1 MSSMSKITTI
11 EIDDSLDK
19 LADWDFF
26 DAKVIGKFS
35 GFKVASGNVLGL
47 RRRIIDRETIY
58 DEKKGPY
65 GDMCELGPNG
75 IENVVVVPMKFHV
88 TRAGTSHRVPHS
100 FGYWHINDLD
110 EIYVAIPAPEGETRG
125 HFVVVMQKPIG
136 KEGESFAWYCEECLT
151 LCDEYRFDHGRLG
164 LNEFWR
170 AESEAVTRH
179 NQTDRVC
186 PECGHVN
193 PLAYTWNVVKDT
205 PELAAARRHW

>member
-1 MSSMSKITTI
+1 MSNMSKITTI
-11 EIDDSLDK
+11 EIDDSLEH

-26 DAKVIGKFS
+26 DEKVIGKFS

-65 GDMCELGPNG
+65 GDMHELGPNG
-75 IENVVVVPMKFHV
+75 IEPVVVKPMRFHV

-110 EIYVAIPAPEGETRG
+110 EIYVAIPAPEGEERG
-125 HFVVVMQKPIG
+125 HFVVVMQKPVG

-151 LCDEYRFDHGRLG
+151 LFDEYRFDHGRLG
-164 LNEFWR
+164 LTEFWR
-170 AESEAVTRH
+170 AEMEAVARH
-179 NQTDRVC
+179 NTTDRLC

-193 PLAYTWNVVKDT
+193 PLAYTWNTVKDT
-205 PELAAARRHW
+205 PELKAARLHW